1 MRDSVL
7 RLNVDICV
15 ELFTLGLNDAAFHTI
30 SQLIASLLKS
40 KLAQID
46 HRCLLIN
53 IQRVDEI
60 RAADRF
66 CTLVISDLNRLR
78 RLCRCLF
85 LQLDSNCAILF
96 NIIVLLCAI
105 VVSSCIGRNVCMDGL
120 VGNRGSQTIDSDIDK
135 RAIDCLNTDQV
146 VDMHGL
152 IRHTRD
158 RLVRHAG
165 ATRAASQNTGSS
177 HSQSSHTCALEELTT
192 RNVRHK
198 NQPHNLFCMPR
209 SLFVE
214 PAFPI

>member
-1 MRDSVL
+1 MSDL
-7 RLNVDICV
+7 LLLNVDLCV

-96 NIIVLLCAI
+96 NIVVLLCAI
-105 VVSSCIGRNVCMDGL
+105 VVSSCIGRNVCLDGF
-120 VGNRGSQTIDSDIDK
+120 VGDIGSQTIDRD
-135 RAIDCLNTDQV
+135 L
-146 VDMHGL
+146 
-152 IRHTRD
+152 D
-158 RLVRHAG
+158 RLTICLLYTSPRPRD
-165 ATRAASQNTGSS
+165 TR
-177 HSQSSHTCALEELTT
+177 
-192 RNVRHK
+192 
-198 NQPHNLFCMPR
+198 
-209 SLFVE
+209 
-214 PAFPI
+214 